1 MIPATGIPFGRLLVR
16 SLRSVDLDFHVVL
29 DPIRLS
35 LSVPQAMA
43 TLVRHRP
50 AAIFTTGGYVALPV
64 LLAAWALRIPVVMW
78 DGNVVPGRSVRVTA
92 RLVGCLAVTF
102 ESTCRA
108 LGQTWRPCFVTGT
121 PIRDPRRVSRA
132 DARKALGI
140 PAEDKLLLIFGGSQ
154 AVRRFNSAVAEA
166 LPRLVERARVIHVT
180 GEAGYDEAV
189 AGRDDL
195 PENMRDRY
203 RPEKFLDEDMTRAL
217 AAADLVVGR
226 AGSSTL
232 AEVAAFGLPMVVVPY
247 PHAAGHQR
255 RNAEE
260 MVRSWCRSPG
270 GGRGFRCGS
279 AAGGRRYPRRPG
291 GARRDG
297 GGRPVAGPTRR
308 RGRGGGARRGGRG
321 EEAVPRRRSPR
332 GGFPGSGAMSG
343 RAREAATLPALGRG
357 GATAESAPAAGSVP
371 DWARLAVEMASQTG
385 VRPRRNEPL
394 AGHTSMRVGGPADL
408 LAVARDVP
416 ALVGLVRFARA
427 YKVPFVVL
435 GRGSDVVAADAGIR
449 ALVIL
454 SRAEGWRIDGDR
466 LTAEAGLA
474 AGACGDAGPAGRAL
488 RPRVRAGYP
497 RDGGRRRLGQRGC
510 ARCRRGRRPGIGD
523 DPAGRRHGSH
533 GAGGGPVAD
542 IP

>member
-1 MIPATGIPFGRLLVR
+1 VIPATGIPFGRLLVR
-16 SLRSVDLDFHVVL
+16 SLRSVDFDLHAVL

-35 LSVPQAMA
+35 LSVPQAMV

-108 LGQTWRPCFVTGT
+108 LGRPGRLCFVTGT

-140 PAEDKLLLIFGGSQ
+140 PTEDRLLLIFGGSQ

-166 LPRLVERARVIHVT
+166 LPRLVERAHVIHVT
-180 GEAGYDEAV
+180 GEAGFDEAV

-195 PENMRDRY
+195 PENMHDRY
-203 RPEKFLDEDMTRAL
+203 RPEKFLDEDMIRAL

-260 MVRSWCRSPG
+260 MVRFGAARLVEDEDFDAEALLAAAAILDDRAEHAAMAAAARSL
-270 GGRGFRCGS
+270 
-279 AAGGRRYPRRPG
+279 ARPG
-291 GARRDG
+291 GAD
-297 GGRPVAGPTRR
+297 
-308 RGRGGGARRGGRG
+308 
-321 EEAVPRRRSPR
+321 
-332 GGFPGSGAMSG
+332 
-343 RAREAATLPALGRG
+343 
-357 GATAESAPAAGSVP
+357 
-371 DWARLAVEMASQTG
+371 
-385 VRPRRNEPL
+385 
-394 AGHTSMRVGGPADL
+394 
-408 LAVARDVP
+408 AVAE
-416 ALVGLVRFARA
+416 L
-427 YKVPFVVL
+427 
-435 GRGSDVVAADAGIR
+435 VVAA
-449 ALVIL
+449 
-454 SRAEGWRIDGDR
+454 
-466 LTAEAGLA
+466 A
-474 AGACGDAGPAGRAL
+474 A
-488 RPRVRAGYP
+488 
-497 RDGGRRRLGQRGC
+497 
-510 ARCRRGRRPGIGD
+510 RRPFPDAAHLEAVSRG
-523 DPAGRRHGSH
+523 
-533 GAGGGPVAD
+533 VAR
-542 IP
+542 